1 MRTDVLVMF
10 EPVFPP
16 LCLSAVMQLENLTQN
31 INSTA
36 QEVVGVLLSKDETG
50 VTAIVTL
57 SSTLEAVVFFDGYTA
72 QIQLT
77 GTDTK
82 IYHLGLNEQ
91 LNIWSISNVT

>member
-1 MRTDVLVMF
+1 MKTDVLVMF

-16 LCLSAVMQLENLTQN
+16 LCLSAVMQLGNVTLN

-36 QEVVGVLLSKDETG
+36 QEVGGVLLSKDETG

-82 IYHLGLNEQ
+82 ILPPG
-91 LNIWSISNVT
+91 IK

>member
-1 MRTDVLVMF
+1 MKTDVLVMF

-16 LCLSAVMQLENLTQN
+16 LCLSAVMQLDDGMLN

-36 QEVVGVLLSKDETG
+36 REILGVLLSKDETG

-57 SSTLEAVVFFDGYTA
+57 SSRLGAVVFFDGYTA
-72 QIQLT
+72 QIKLT

-82 IYHLGLNEQ
+82 ILPPG
-91 LNIWSISNVT
+91 IK